1 MEKIESKT
9 ASDIIESRE
18 SKQIDSG
25 SVCSPRFNNGG
36 ASGDSL
42 LVSDSN
48 LPKTNLVYRKG
59 VSPSGVPD
67 APTPK
72 RDLDSQKSFV
82 CSRSG
87 AIEDSFLTSDSNL
100 PQANCNKIKELRI
113 HFCDFGDMG
122 GIQARFVD
130 MLSQKFRVVLD
141 PTNPQYVFYSVFGG
155 EHFRYKECVKI
166 FFTGENIVPNFN
178 FCDYA
183 IGFSYMDFGER
194 YVRYPLYLFYEEDY
208 QRALHK
214 HENITQ
220 ETLEKKKRFCSFVV
234 SNDRG
239 DPIRKEAFEKLCAYK
254 RVDSGGRFLNNI
266 GGRVRDKFAFAQ
278 ECKFALCFENSSTPG
293 YTTEKL
299 IQAAAAQSVPIY
311 WGDERVSDVSG
322 GGALTIKHSYMLQV
336 LRILRSFC
344 VKWSA

>member
-1 MEKIESKT
+1 
-9 ASDIIESRE
+9 
-18 SKQIDSG
+18 
-25 SVCSPRFNNGG
+25 
-36 ASGDSL
+36 
-42 LVSDSN
+42 
-48 LPKTNLVYRKG
+48 
-59 VSPSGVPD
+59 
-67 APTPK
+67 
-72 RDLDSQKSFV
+72 
-82 CSRSG
+82 
-87 AIEDSFLTSDSNL
+87 
-100 PQANCNKIKELRI
+100 
-113 HFCDFGDMG
+113 MG